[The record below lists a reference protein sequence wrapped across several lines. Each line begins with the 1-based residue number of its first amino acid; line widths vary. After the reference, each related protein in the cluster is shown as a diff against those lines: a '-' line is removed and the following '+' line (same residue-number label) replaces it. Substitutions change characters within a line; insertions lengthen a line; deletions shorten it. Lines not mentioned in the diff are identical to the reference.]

1 MLKTSDKWKETIDR
15 DDRHCVAY
23 FTLHDTTIDDN
34 IFEFSIIDSI
44 YDEDFIGSFVK
55 KKLTASVLNKN
66 IYNFDNQKIK
76 VYAGLHY
83 DDTNEDEYVFLG
95 TYIVSKATF
104 DNVSLE
110 SSLECYDLSTLFD
123 VRYNNV
129 ISYPCTRKQYIED
142 CCSQAGVVFSNESF
156 PMDDLIL
163 TEAPYLDEGST
174 IRDAVRQIAKSC
186 MCNSKIIEDKLYLKP
201 MLKTT
206 VDIVLE
212 DYFDLSTEEKIGPYN
227 VLVLGRSPQND
238 NVYYPEVL
246 PENPYEYKIENNY
259 VVDDNRELY
268 IKKMYEY
275 INGLTFIPFNIT
287 MLKGRPDITSMD
299 YLTFVDMKDINRT
312 SIIFTHEFKFDGSF
326 SSVISCSSQS
336 KTTSDYKRA
345 GTISNRLSV
354 TEIKTDKNEKQL
366 LLLTSQVEDV
376 EDSVGNTYT
385 KEQVN
390 QLIQNA
396 ETGLINTFTSS
407 GGNNLLRN
415 TAPWF
420 MTSEN
425 TGEYW
430 TGNLKQMVESD
441 ATSEYAILTQN
452 GTISQSVSLPSGT
465 YSVSFRYKK
474 LINASEGYVR
484 YNGKTFNLTETSGEI
499 HSSGEIT
506 NNQFVIEI
514 NSNTN
519 DSFEIYD
526 LILKH
531 GSEGIE
537 NMLVWTQN
545 ANESRSDTVQI
556 SEGITTTS
564 SIADTTATM
573 DSAGFIVRNK
583 TTGTAVMEATK
594 TGGKFLDLTSTGKSN
609 LSGLLVQK
617 VGSKIC
623 INGESGS

>member
-23 FTLHDTTIDDN
+23 FTLNDTTTIDDN
-34 IFEFSIIDSI
+34 IFEFSITDSI

-376 EDSVGNTYT
+376 KDSVGNTYT
-385 KEQVN
+385 KEQIN

-396 ETGLINTFTSS
+396 ETGLTNTFTTV
-407 GGNNLLRN
+407 GGNNLLKN
-415 TAPWF
+415 TALYF
-420 MTSEN
+420 KTDGSN
-425 TGEYW
+425 YDYW
-430 TGNLKQMVESD
+430 TGNVEKKTNTDSLSGTSMLLKKGSLKQSLSI
-441 ATSEYAILTQN
+441 TN
-452 GTISQSVSLPSGT
+452 GV
-465 YSVSFRYKK
+465 YSVGFKYKRNNE
-474 LINASEGYVR
+474 LGNATVK
-484 YNGKTFNLTETSGEI
+484 YNGRTFTLGESGEI
-499 HSSGEIT
+499 KTTGEIT
-506 NNQFVIEI
+506 SNSFKIEFTCDI
-514 NSNTN
+514 D
-519 DSFEIYD
+519 DSFEIWELMFNTGKESSSWSQSQNEVHTD
-526 LILKH
+526 TVNISKGITVEATENDTIASLGARGLNVINKNTNEAVLKATDT
-531 GSEGIE
+531 GIE
-537 NMLVWTQN
+537 TP
-545 ANESRSDTVQI
+545 
-556 SEGITTTS
+556 
-564 SIADTTATM
+564 SI
-573 DSAGFIVRNK
+573 I
-583 TTGTAVMEATK
+583 
-594 TGGKFLDLTSTGKSN
+594 GKSGVIGGI
-609 LSGLLVQK
+609 SIKK
-617 VGSKIC
+617 VSKQSWIV
-623 INGESGS
+623 GV